1 MSSYPQAKVSFSLF
15 HPANSNK
22 FPHGHQRDFKE
33 NICFLWSTISVDKH
47 LFASVSLYRQIK
59 KKVKIRN
66 TFSCTNNKHNHS
78 FYWTLFFINCILQ
91 LNNIAVIQT
100 CFSYF
105 HYISIY
111 FHVLHISRLIPCLC
125 QCICTIR
132 LKLNIFTY

>member
-91 LNNIAVIQT
+91 LNNSCDSDLFFIFSLYIHIFPCSTYFKINTLSVSVHLHYQT
-100 CFSYF
+100 
-105 HYISIY
+105 
-111 FHVLHISRLIPCLC
+111 
-125 QCICTIR
+125 
-132 LKLNIFTY
+132 